1 VSRRSQR
8 VAEQIRGEI
17 ARILRDQVNDPR
29 ISMLTLTRVEVSPD
43 LSSAKVFWSV
53 LDVNAE
59 SRIEVV
65 EEGLESASAFVRR
78 QLAHRLPLRRTP
90 ELRFCHDP
98 SLQRGAETLLLLKS
112 LRNE

>member
-1 VSRRSQR
+1 MLRRSER
-8 VAEQIRGEI
+8 IAEQIRGEV

-29 ISMLTLTRVEVSPD
+29 IATLTLTRVAVSPD
-43 LSSAKVFWSV
+43 LSSARVFWSV

-65 EEGLESASAFVRR
+65 SEGLESASAFVRR
-78 QLAHRLPLRRTP
+78 QLAHSLSLRRAP
-90 ELRFCHDP
+90 ELSFCHDP
-98 SLQRGAETLLLLKS
+98 SIARGTETLALLKS